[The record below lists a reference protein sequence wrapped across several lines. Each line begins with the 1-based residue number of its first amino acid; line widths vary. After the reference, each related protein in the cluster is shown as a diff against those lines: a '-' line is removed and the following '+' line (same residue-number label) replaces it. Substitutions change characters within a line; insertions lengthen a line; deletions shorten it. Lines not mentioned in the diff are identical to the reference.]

1 MKNNKIVLLIIATIL
16 IIVVAIGMV
25 IFYTKKNEKTDNELN
40 LKFKEVA
47 NLKKIST
54 ELPDFEIEIDGAYV
68 GILDKNLLLS
78 NDIEVYEFD
87 AGIDNG
93 WDIVTNHYTGVKLSD
108 VLDIMLQDASFT
120 RVGFFSKMPRYEMFT
135 KGQLTDNIFL
145 VFQRDGKPIRTDGY
159 MTLLAVDYKYKYSIE
174 DVEKIYFWDINS
186 TNGESS
192 GSNLNNNN

>member
-1 MKNNKIVLLIIATIL
+1 MKNNKIVILIIATVL

-93 WDIVTNHYTGVKLSD
+93 WDIVTNHYIGVKLSD
-108 VLDIMLQDASFT
+108 VYCLGKSQKRCTKRSTRKIMFCD
-120 RVGFFSKMPRYEMFT
+120 KY
-135 KGQLTDNIFL
+135 KGQKLA
-145 VFQRDGKPIRTDGY
+145 QERAKPRW
-159 MTLLAVDYKYKYSIE
+159 K
-174 DVEKIYFWDINS
+174 
-186 TNGESS
+186 SS
-192 GSNLNNNN
+192 